1 MARDEEEL
9 EFISVSPD
17 DDNDDQGNM
26 SQSYQTSSNGG
37 SSYDNVIGHWILNQ
51 SKVVMIFALVYLR
64 FKDYFYIFIHE

>member
-26 SQSYQTSSNGG
+26 SQTYQSSSNSG
-37 SSYDNVIGHWILNQ
+37 SSYDNVIGHWVLNQ
-51 SKVVMIFALVYLR
+51 SKVVMKFIFIYLR
-64 FKDYFYIFIHE
+64 FKDYFYIFI

>member
-26 SQSYQTSSNGG
+26 SQSYQTSSNSG
-37 SSYDNVIGHWILNQ
+37 SPYDNVIGHWILNQ
-51 SKVVMIFALVYLR
+51 SKGVMTFALVYLR
-64 FKDYFYIFIHE
+64 FEDYFYIFIHE